1 MPDSRNP
8 IARLASRAGGYLDRN
23 TLRPRPLRP
32 PSAPLLIE
40 AYLGHGT
47 PDVLYVKGRV
57 REDNGIREAAP
68 EDSRLRNLRSTWRRV
83 TRREARGVRVR
94 ASFQGIELETLS
106 NRAGFFDFEIEP
118 PGPLPAGRVW
128 HEVELSLVDPPRQP
142 PGGVR
147 ATARVLVPPA
157 SADFGIISDI
167 DDTVV
172 RTDVTNWL
180 RMLRI
185 VLLTNAHTRLPFDH
199 VDTLYRALQL
209 GPRGTSY
216 NPIFYVSSS
225 PWSFYDLLEHF
236 FRAHDIPAG
245 PIFLK
250 TYTFSRQHLQSRGH
264 HSHKLRWIRMLFD
277 THPDLDWVL
286 IGDSGQQDPEI
297 YREAVREYP
306 GRVRAIYIRDVTTPA
321 RDREVHAIADEV
333 AAMGVEM
340 RLVEETVEAGEHA
353 AANGLIT
360 PEALAAMRAEEAE
373 DAAEG
378 GILARVVG
386 STI

>member
-1 MPDSRNP
+1 MPDRRNP
-8 IARLASRAGGYLDRN
+8 ITRMASRIGGYLDRS
-23 TLRPRPLRP
+23 TLRPRPLRRGTT
-32 PSAPLLIE
+32 PLVIE

-68 EDSRLRNLRSTWRRV
+68 EDSTLKNLHSTWRRV

-94 ASFQGIELETLS
+94 ARFRGIELETRS

-118 PGPLPAGRVW
+118 PGPLPPDRVW
-128 HEVELSLVDPPRQP
+128 HEVELRLVDPPREP
-142 PGGVR
+142 SEGVH
-147 ATARVLVPPA
+147 ATSRVLVPPA
-157 SADFGIISDI
+157 TADFAIISDI

-185 VLLTNAHTRLPFDH
+185 VLLTNAHSRLPFDH

-209 GPRGTSY
+209 GPQGTSY

-236 FRAHDIPAG
+236 FRAHDIPVG
-245 PIFLK
+245 PLFLK
-250 TYTFSRQHLQSRGH
+250 KYAFSRQHLRSGTH
-264 HSHKLRWIRMLFD
+264 HTHKLRWIRMLFD
-277 THPDLDWVL
+277 THPELSWVL

-297 YREAVREYP
+297 YRETVRAYP
-306 GRVRAIYIRDVTTPA
+306 GRVKIIYIRDVTNPQ
-321 RDREVHAIADEV
+321 RDQEVHAIADEV

-340 RLVEETVEAGEHA
+340 RLVAETVEAGEHA
-353 AANGLIT
+353 AAHGLIT
-360 PEALAAMRAEEAE
+360 QEALAEMRAEEAA

-378 GILARVVG
+378 GLLARVAG
-386 STI
+386 RTS